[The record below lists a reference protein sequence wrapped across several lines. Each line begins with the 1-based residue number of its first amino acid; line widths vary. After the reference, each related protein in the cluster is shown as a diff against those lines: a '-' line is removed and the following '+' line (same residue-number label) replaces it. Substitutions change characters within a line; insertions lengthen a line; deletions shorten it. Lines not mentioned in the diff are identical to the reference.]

1 MCPIGAHF
9 KRIGMTEPDNPDR
22 FRKVS
27 SIMRTKVLSI
37 MHGGDAGLTSLFK
50 QFPKVPR

>member
-9 KRIGMTEPDNPDR
+9 KRSRMAEPGNPDR

-37 MHGGDAGLTSLFK
+37 MTVKAASVTFD
-50 QFPKVPR
+50 

>member
-1 MCPIGAHF
+1 MRPIGAHF
-9 KRIGMTEPDNPDR
+9 KRLRAAEPYDPDR

-37 MHGGDAGLTSLFK
+37 MPVKATPVTAD
-50 QFPKVPR
+50 

>member
-9 KRIGMTEPDNPDR
+9 KRVRTAEPDNPDR

-37 MHGGDAGLTSLFK
+37 MPVKAAAVTVD
-50 QFPKVPR
+50 

>member
-9 KRIGMTEPDNPDR
+9 KRVRMTEPDDPNR
-22 FRKVS
+22 FCKVS

-37 MHGGDAGLTSLFK
+37 MTVKAAAVT
-50 QFPKVPR
+50 VN